1 MGFLFN
7 VLTLPVL
14 GPVRGVTWI
23 GEKLKEQAEQ
33 ELYNEDAVRAE
44 LLALEMYL
52 EMGEISEEEQRDKE
66 QTLLERLEA
75 IEEYKQAQ

>member
-52 EMGEISEEEQRDKE
+52 EMGEISEEEQREKE
-66 QTLLERLEA
+66 QTLLERLEE
-75 IEEYKQAQ
+75 IEEYKRAQ